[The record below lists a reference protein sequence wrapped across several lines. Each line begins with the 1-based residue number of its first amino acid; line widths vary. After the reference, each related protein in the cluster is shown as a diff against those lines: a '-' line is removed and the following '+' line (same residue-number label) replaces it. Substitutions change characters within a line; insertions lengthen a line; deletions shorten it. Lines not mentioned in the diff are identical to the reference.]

1 MNREQFLARLGKAL
15 GGLSAAEKRE
25 ILADYEEHFRSGLAE
40 GRSEEEIAR
49 ALGSPAV
56 LGGSYRV
63 ESLTDSSRQGWGAAD
78 VIRAVFASL
87 SLGLFNAIIVL
98 GPFIGLLGVLAGLW
112 AAAGSLALSG
122 VAGMLGAIVGP
133 FLPTLSGMTVWNA
146 LFVFFAGVALA
157 ALGLLAVLGM
167 VVLTRWFT
175 VLVARYVRF
184 NARIITGRKKEE

>member
-122 VAGMLGAIVGP
+122 VAGMLGGIVGP
-133 FLPTLSGMTVWNA
+133 FLPALSGMTVWNA

-157 ALGLLAVLGM
+157 ALGLLAMLGM
-167 VVLTRWFT
+167 VALTRWFT

>member
-1 MNREQFLARLGKAL
+1 MNREQFLAKLGKAL
-15 GGLSAAEKRE
+15 GGMSAAERRE

-49 ALGSPAV
+49 ALGNPAA

-63 ESLTDSSRQGWGAAD
+63 ESLTDQSRQGWRPAN

-98 GPFIGLLGVLAGLW
+98 GPFIGLLGVLISLW
-112 AAAGSLALSG
+112 AASGSLAATG
-122 VAGMLGAIVGP
+122 AVCMLGAIVGP
-133 FLPTLSGMTVWNA
+133 FLPYLAGVTVWNA

-167 VVLTRWFT
+167 IALTRWFT

-184 NARIITGRKKEE
+184 NARIIAGRKREE

>member
-133 FLPTLSGMTVWNA
+133 FMPALSGMTVWNA

>member
-15 GGLSAAEKRE
+15 GGLSATEKRE

-78 VIRAVFASL
+78 VMRAVFASL

-133 FLPTLSGMTVWNA
+133 FLPALSGMAVWNA

-167 VVLTRWFT
+167 VALSRWFT

>member
-1 MNREQFLARLGKAL
+1 MNREQFLARLGRAL
-15 GGLSAAEKRE
+15 GGMSAAEKRE

-49 ALGSPAV
+49 ALGNPAA

-63 ESLTDSSRQGWGAAD
+63 ESLTDASRQGWGAAN
-78 VIRAVFASL
+78 VTRAVFASL

-98 GPFIGLLGVLAGLW
+98 GPFVGLLGVLAGLW
-112 AAAGSLALSG
+112 AAAGSIA
-122 VAGMLGAIVGP
+122 VAGAACMLGAIVGP
-133 FLPTLSGMTVWNA
+133 FLPYLAGVTVWEA

-167 VVLTRWFT
+167 VALTRWFT

-184 NARIITGRKKEE
+184 NARIITGRRREE